1 MTWHVRAGLY
11 LIINYTVLTEKK
23 DYLRASL
30 SLFLLGNAFYRKLN
44 QLIKFTYKYKYTLYT
59 YFSHCSVFGVLFI
72 FIWILVDQLFIRQ
85 GGQVDVKTTET
96 GSSGGT
102 WEGSLTSLKV
112 NIY

>member
-1 MTWHVRAGLY
+1 
-11 LIINYTVLTEKK
+11 
-23 DYLRASL
+23 
-30 SLFLLGNAFYRKLN
+30 
-44 QLIKFTYKYKYTLYT
+44 
-59 YFSHCSVFGVLFI
+59 VFGVLFI